1 MSDLVCPNILLWASY
16 GKNSQGWQYMCK
28 VLCKKPGNK
37 QPPNK
42 LKLMLFSRGLNT
54 LGSFMIIFS
63 LNSLMILPSLS
74 SLMILPSLSS
84 LMILP
89 SLSSLMILPSLS
101 SLMILPSQSSLM
113 ILNNKRKKDLCRRKS
128 FQLLLVLGWIIA
140 KSNNL
145 NFV

>member
-89 SLSSLMILPSLS
+89 SLSSLMILPS
-101 SLMILPSQSSLM
+101 QSSLM